1 MLIGPQAK
9 IRSGPFTGEQPS
21 YPLTASAFLKATG
34 INLTSLYTYTDA
46 SGALVDVI
54 SGNNLSSTLGTPA
67 YRQPVAGSTGISY
80 DGASNTGQYANVND
94 PGLSSCIIG
103 AIGTFGTVFVGT
115 NPGIF
120 GRISA
125 TTRRPEASIY
135 RGASNV
141 NWPIFRIQDT
151 GTFTLNLADTNVNV
165 VTPIRPILYLGQVD
179 RANNVARFVVADSN
193 SILLNTSSSIVGCGT
208 LTGGISPNFFS
219 GGGDGNVFKG
229 GYKGSLGFYATGAQC
244 EGTSVLVN
252 IAKRLGFGG
261 E

>member
-94 PGLSSCIIG
+94 PGLSSCLIG
-103 AIGTFGTVFVGT
+103 AIGTFGTVYAG
-115 NPGIF
+115 NQPGIF
-120 GRISA
+120 GRISS
-125 TTRRPEASIY
+125 TTRRPEMSIY

-151 GTFTLNLADTNVNV
+151 GTFTLNLVDTNVNV

-179 RANNVARFVVADSN
+179 RANNIGRFVVADSN
-193 SILLNTSSSIVGCGT
+193 RILYNGSGSIVGCGT
-208 LTGGISPNFFS
+208 LTGGLLPNFFS
-219 GGGDGNVFKG
+219 GGGNGLVFKG
-229 GYKGSLGFYATGAQC
+229 GYKGALGFYATGAQC
-244 EGTSVLVN
+244 EGSTVLTN
-252 IAKRLGFGG
+252 LAKRLGFGG